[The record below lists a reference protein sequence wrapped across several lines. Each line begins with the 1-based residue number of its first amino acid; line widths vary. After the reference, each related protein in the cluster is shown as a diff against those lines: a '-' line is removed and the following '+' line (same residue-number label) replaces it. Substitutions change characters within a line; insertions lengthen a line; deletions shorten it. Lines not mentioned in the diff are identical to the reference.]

1 MPPVAV
7 PSEPPRKPHGHLP
20 RWVYWLTGAAV
31 ACGGALGIN
40 RLSDELPLAERGPY
54 WLAGTAVI
62 FVGLW
67 IVAKGTRRYRDESQG
82 GEG

>member
-1 MPPVAV
+1 VAV
-7 PSEPPRKPHGHLP
+7 PSEPPRKLHPRLP

-31 ACGGALGIN
+31 ACGGALATN
-40 RLSDELPLAERGPY
+40 RLSAELPLAERGPY

-67 IVAKGTRRYRDESQG
+67 IVAKGTRRSLDDGRGDEG
-82 GEG
+82 